1 MTLATGPPSSSYPE
15 SISSSPKEVQSQ
27 RDISNT
33 VLPPPKEGLARV
45 ATIQSANA
53 TVDASNAELPDVT
66 VNPQPLPTV
75 AQELQHFDESN
86 STREMTNG
94 NSMPA
99 ELSGRC
105 IQSFFFSSTDSDF
118 A

>member
-15 SISSSPKEVQSQ
+15 SINSSPKEVQSQ
-27 RDISNT
+27 RDICDT
-33 VLPPPKEGLARV
+33 VLPLPKEGVAR
-45 ATIQSANA
+45 AASIQPANA
-53 TVDASNAELPDVT
+53 TIDSSNAELSDIT
-66 VNPQPLPTV
+66 INPQPLPTV

-94 NSMPA
+94 DSMPA

-105 IQSFFFSSTDSDF
+105 IQSFFFKYGF
-118 A
+118 